1 MSPANQTFRFRE
13 SRRLLRE
20 AAVRLTAP
28 GEGGDLSAWTRDI
41 ATGGMFVSTPTP
53 MPVGTAARFLLQLGS
68 DDEPADV
75 EGEATVVWVRPE
87 AGGADQPAGMG
98 MQFGRVEPPG
108 EERLAWLFSERQG
121 DGDVVPSASSREA
134 EEAEAQQPEARDAGA
149 EAAAETV
156 ESDDHGEAPG
166 AVESVEI
173 VEAEAARAPAPEPP
187 DDDRPSS
194 DPPPAAEDSAA
205 AGEAQA
211 PRAEQLGEL
220 AADGDGDYWSR
231 PASRFPPWL
240 WPAVGV
246 AALLAALI
254 AFRGPLMNLV
264 GPGDAP
270 AEEGAPAEAPSFGVS
285 TPGAAA
291 DVVPEGAEEAG
302 EVEEPSAAS
311 RQFMP
316 QEEEQ
321 TADAAAPDD
330 DAAAEPAGPISTET
344 AEAAAAER
352 PLPAPSTPAV
362 ETEPAAEPS
371 AAEPAAVNRPPVPAA
386 PAPPVNATALRSI
399 TASTAGDRTVV
410 EIVGNAPFQRHHVMS
425 LEGPPRLLVRLIGV
439 RQDFDASGV
448 GGPGLRGVRTG
459 VHGRGATR
467 NLHVVLDLTASDVA
481 ATVERR
487 GDRVVVNL
495 TH

>member
-1 MSPANQTFRFRE
+1 MVS
-13 SRRLLRE
+13 
-20 AAVRLTAP
+20 
-28 GEGGDLSAWTRDI
+28 GEGD
-41 ATGGMFVSTPTP
+41 
-53 MPVGTAARFLLQLGS
+53 AAR
-68 DDEPADV
+68 P
-75 EGEATVVWVRPE
+75 
-87 AGGADQPAGMG
+87 
-98 MQFGRVEPPG
+98 
-108 EERLAWLFSERQG
+108 
-121 DGDVVPSASSREA
+121 
-134 EEAEAQQPEARDAGA
+134 
-149 EAAAETV
+149 
-156 ESDDHGEAPG
+156 
-166 AVESVEI
+166 
-173 VEAEAARAPAPEPP
+173 PAPVPP
-187 DDDRPSS
+187 DDDRRSS

-205 AGEAQA
+205 AGEVQA
-211 PRAEQLGEL
+211 PRAEPFGGL
-220 AADGDGDYWSR
+220 AADGDGDYRSR

-264 GPGDAP
+264 GPEDP
-270 AEEGAPAEAPSFGVS
+270 PPEEGAPAEAPSFEVS
-285 TPGAAA
+285 TPGAA
-291 DVVPEGAEEAG
+291 DGVVPEGAG
-302 EVEEPSAAS
+302 EVGEVGEAEEPSAAS

-316 QEEEQ
+316 QEEQ
-321 TADAAAPDD
+321 QAADAAAPDD
-330 DAAAEPAGPISTET
+330 SAAAEPAGPISTET
-344 AEAAAAER
+344 AEAAAAEQ
-352 PLPAPSTPAV
+352 PLPAPPTPAV
-362 ETEPAAEPS
+362 ETEPAAEP
-371 AAEPAAVNRPPVPAA
+371 AAVSRPLVPAA

-439 RQDFDASGV
+439 RQDFDAGGV

>member
-20 AAVRLTAP
+20 AAVRLSAP
-28 GEGGDLSAWTRDI
+28 GEGGELSAWTRDI

-53 MPVGTAARFLLQLGS
+53 MPVGTAAHFLLHLGS

-121 DGDVVPSASSREA
+121 DGDVVPQASSREA
-134 EEAEAQQPEARDAGA
+134 EQAEAQQPEARDVGA

-156 ESDDHGEAPG
+156 ESDAHGEAPG
-166 AVESVEI
+166 AVEPLEI
-173 VEAEAARAPAPEPP
+173 FEAEAAGAPAPEPP
-187 DDDRPSS
+187 GDDRPSS

-211 PRAEQLGEL
+211 PRAELFDEL

-264 GPGDAP
+264 GGPGDAP
-270 AEEGAPAEAPSFGVS
+270 PEEGAPAEAPSFEVS
-285 TPGAAA
+285 APEAAA
-291 DVVPEGAEEAG
+291 GVVPEGAEEA
-302 EVEEPSAAS
+302 EEPSAAS

-321 TADAAAPDD
+321 AADAAAPDD
-330 DAAAEPAGPISTET
+330 SAAAEPAGPISTET
-344 AEAAAAER
+344 AEAAAAGR
-352 PLPAPSTPAV
+352 PLPDPATPAV
-362 ETEPAAEPS
+362 ETEPAAEPP
-371 AAEPAAVNRPPVPAA
+371 AAEPAAVSRPPVPAA

-410 EIVGNAPFQRHHVMS
+410 EIVGNAPFRRHHVMS
-425 LEGPPRLLVRLIGV
+425 LEAPPRLVVRLIGV

-459 VHGRGATR
+459 VHGRGTTR

-487 GDRVVVNL
+487 GDRVVVDL